1 MELLGAQSLSVYMQS
16 RWTTGSNPT
25 DGAEL
30 IWKMAQ
36 ILEKGKEVDW
46 VQTIVKVHKQKP
58 PSTCMQMYQHLWI

>member
-1 MELLGAQSLSVYMQS
+1 MEPLGAQSLSVHMQS
-16 RWTTGSNPT
+16 RWSTGSNPT

-46 VQTIVKVHKQKP
+46 VQTIVKVHKQEP
-58 PSTCMQMYQHLWI
+58 PSPCMQVYQHL